1 MNAVKPPKSGDEI
14 LEMYYLDIR
23 SHLLEVAAALD
34 RIERA
39 GGSTQNPRLT
49 RLLQAAEIAVGPGPD
64 RAIRLHEF
72 LSEK

>member
-1 MNAVKPPKSGDEI
+1 MSAVKPPKTGDEL

-23 SHLLEVAAALD
+23 SHLLEAAAALD

-39 GGSTQNPRLT
+39 GGSLQAPRPA
-49 RLLQAAEIAVGPGPD
+49 RLLEAAKIALGPGPD
-64 RAIRLHEF
+64 RATRMQEF